1 MKRVIDVVAATIALV
16 VLAPVMGI
24 TALVVKLTL
33 GGPVLFRQVR
43 AGRGGMPF
51 TLYKFRTMRP
61 AHPGEQGPEHDAV
74 RLTRVGRLLRSASLD
89 ELPSLLNIVRGEL
102 SLVGPRPLPLEYVTR
117 YTPEQARRLDVTPGL
132 TGWAVIHGRNRLTW
146 DERFALD
153 CWYVDHRSLRLDL
166 VVLLRTLSLVVRRTG
181 VNHAENVTMTEFRGA
196 RADEHRVGDEASP

>member
-16 VLAPVMGI
+16 VLAPVIGI

-61 AHPGEQGPEHDAV
+61 AHSGEQGPEHDAV